1 MSQTSFNIDGLKI
14 AVSRWGIR
22 REVPLMFNL
31 LKWNWSKSSF
41 LISSRAHRLVEMVI
55 RIILTGAPYSGNRI
69 ECKTAQLLK
78 FLFAFALIIF
88 PFQPLN
94 QLVTSGNAN
103 LYSNNAIEEG
113 LHSALGIQ
121 ADNSQPV

>member
-1 MSQTSFNIDGLKI
+1 MKI
-14 AVSRWGIR
+14 PQEDVT
-22 REVPLMFNL
+22 V
-31 LKWNWSKSSF
+31 KF
-41 LISSRAHRLVEMVI
+41 LVVFVL
-55 RIILTGAPYSGNRI
+55 IILY
-69 ECKTAQLLK
+69 
-78 FLFAFALIIF
+78 
-88 PFQPLN
+88 FQPLN

>member
-1 MSQTSFNIDGLKI
+1 MTTVKI
-14 AVSRWGIR
+14 PCCIR
-22 REVPLMFNL
+22 VNNF
-31 LKWNWSKSSF
+31 K
-41 LISSRAHRLVEMVI
+41 
-55 RIILTGAPYSGNRI
+55 
-69 ECKTAQLLK
+69 
-78 FLFAFALIIF
+78 
-88 PFQPLN
+88 FQPLN

>member
-1 MSQTSFNIDGLKI
+1 MKTPHRAQRRTEDGAAI
-14 AVSRWGIR
+14 
-22 REVPLMFNL
+22 
-31 LKWNWSKSSF
+31 
-41 LISSRAHRLVEMVI
+41 
-55 RIILTGAPYSGNRI
+55 
-69 ECKTAQLLK
+69 K
-78 FLFAFALIIF
+78 FFVVFTLIIF
-88 PFQPLN
+88 QFQPLN